1 MDQLGSIL
9 LIILVGVVV
18 RVAIVHVGVRANW
31 RTVLYTCLTW
41 FGLALILTGGS
52 RDGIGWLPIALIYTF
67 PAVPIIALALTI
79 WRRLGRSDV
88 GVVATGAGR
97 SWLQRLPFSLAS
109 PAQWSAIALLVTG
122 GLLGSYWY
130 EQRDLTA
137 RAELA
142 GRFLGLPPGTRFAS
156 FQSSNSSANA
166 PSIAAIVRFTKPQ
179 FDSFVAQLDQAPP
192 WQKGPPHYDGAPVE
206 VVSPEAITWRDGP
219 LLKRAGNQVVS
230 WNNLSADE
238 MRKFKRGRTL
248 CIALQRKHGGT
259 AIMFSS
265 TAPRYVAKDCTEP
278 ATTERVSRIVLGAL
292 DFDTRT
298 LHMIIK

>member
-1 MDQLGSIL
+1 MDQLGSL
-9 LIILVGVVV
+9 LLVILVGVVV
-18 RVAIVHVGVRANW
+18 RVAIVRFGVRASW

-52 RDGIGWLPIALIYTF
+52 RDALGWLPIALIYTF

-79 WRRLGRSDV
+79 WRRLGRSEI
-88 GVVATGAGR
+88 GTSPTGSGIP
-97 SWLQRLPFSLAS
+97 WLQRLPLSLAS

-122 GLLGSYWY
+122 GFLGSYWY
-130 EQRDLTA
+130 EQRDLNA

-142 GRFLGLPPGTRFAS
+142 GRFLGLPAGTRFAA
-156 FQSSNSSANA
+156 FQSSNSSADA

-179 FDSFVAQLDQAPP
+179 FDAFVAQFDQAPP
-192 WQKGPPHYDGAPVE
+192 WQQGPPHYDGAPVE
-206 VVSPEAITWRDGP
+206 VVSPETITWRDGP

-238 MRKFKRGRTL
+238 MRKFKRGRAL
-248 CIALQRKHGGT
+248 CIALQRKPG
-259 AIMFSS
+259 S
-265 TAPRYVAKDCTEP
+265 TRSTHSKDAPRYVAKDCSEP
-278 ATTERVSRIVLGAL
+278 ATTERVSRIVVGAL

-298 LHMIIK
+298 LHMIVK